1 MGVPNR
7 IALAAAAFLFCVSLL
22 NAAVPPGY
30 TGKVFTGD
38 TLNGHPQAIPGV
50 VKAVFFDEGGPEV
63 GFHDTWSVNFG
74 TIRLDS
80 ADKHVGMQPFG
91 SGDRNADGSVPPQ
104 GSYHLSWID
113 VGEWIRCTVHVMTAG
128 QYDVTTYEAV
138 SATPNSQ
145 SVSFN
150 DGTPI
155 PISNLAPTTAPAG
168 NEIWH
173 NWNTFNNVA
182 TVNLDTGLF
191 VLKLT
196 FVTNSFNC
204 DKLMF
209 TLKNGT
215 GLVSGSIGHNACFSF
230 ALRTRS
236 EKNRLAVSYVLP
248 QAGKTSLSIVNY
260 NGRTVSLLQERL
272 LSAGAHA
279 ETVPLAGLCP
289 GVYFLELKLNGIS
302 EESKFIIT
310 R

>member
-1 MGVPNR
+1 MSVLNR
-7 IALAAAAFLFCVSLL
+7 IVAAAAPCLLCVSLL
-22 NAAVPPGY
+22 NAAVPAGY
-30 TGKVFTGD
+30 TGTVFTGD
-38 TLNGHPQAIPGV
+38 TLDGHPQAIPGV

-80 ADKHVGMQPFG
+80 ADMHVGMQPFG

-128 QYDVTTYEAV
+128 QYNISSYEAV

-209 TLKNGT
+209 TLKNET
-215 GLVSGSIGHNACFSF
+215 GSLPMHTVGNAGLSY
-230 ALRTRS
+230 ALRTQS
-236 EKNRLAVSYVLP
+236 ENKRLAV
-248 QAGKTSLSIVNY
+248 
-260 NGRTVSLLQERL
+260 LLLKEPCARSSSTRHDARILVQRD
-272 LSAGAHA
+272 
-279 ETVPLAGLCP
+279 PLHR
-289 GVYFLELKLNGIS
+289 S
-302 EESKFIIT
+302 
-310 R
+310 